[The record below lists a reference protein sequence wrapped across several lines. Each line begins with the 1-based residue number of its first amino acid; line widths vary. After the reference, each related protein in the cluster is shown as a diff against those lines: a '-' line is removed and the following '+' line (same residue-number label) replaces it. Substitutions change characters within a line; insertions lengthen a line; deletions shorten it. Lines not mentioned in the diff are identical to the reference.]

1 MKVEIINKRRK
12 NLKGRHGVAADFR
25 IDSKE
30 NDIVIYQNVNVI
42 IQTVS
47 NTGSPE
53 GDKYSFT
60 EAWEYD
66 PKKKTTDYFLV
77 PLDWREEKKGYM
89 KVVSYIWAKSG
100 KMPPHLKKGKELD
113 YWGND
118 AYGSFDK
125 LKPEGKTTRRTFKVS
140 WDNIDKIGNRNYTKG
155 KDLVVE
161 WDLNK

>member
-1 MKVEIINKRRK
+1 MKLNK
-12 NLKGRHGVAADFR
+12 
-25 IDSKE
+25 
-30 NDIVIYQNVNVI
+30 
-42 IQTVS
+42 
-47 NTGSPE
+47 
-53 GDKYSFT
+53 
-60 EAWEYD
+60 
-66 PKKKTTDYFLV
+66 
-77 PLDWREEKKGYM
+77 EKKGYM

-161 WDLNK
+161 WDSNK